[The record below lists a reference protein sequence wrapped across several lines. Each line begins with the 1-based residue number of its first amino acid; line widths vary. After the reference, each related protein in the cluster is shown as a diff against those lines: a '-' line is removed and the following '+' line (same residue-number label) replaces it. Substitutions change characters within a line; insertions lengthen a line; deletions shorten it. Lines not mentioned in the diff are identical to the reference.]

1 MNRRQPQTIDAS
13 IAGTA
18 IIGATAAAKNL
29 DFAGAVDVVSIS
41 VRNAWMKIYGA
52 CPAMPSPGSAR
63 IAETKMDL
71 ATSNKRLNVY
81 RYLFYF

>member
-1 MNRRQPQTIDAS
+1 MNWHQPQTIDAS
-13 IAGTA
+13 ITGTA

-52 CPAMPSPGSAR
+52 CHAMPSPGSAR
-63 IAETKMDL
+63 TAGTRMDL
-71 ATSNKRLNVY
+71 AINKKQTHMVY
-81 RYLFYF
+81 Q